1 MRFSKRILEMDTTI
15 VREVLTL
22 STRPNIISF
31 AGGLPAPESFP
42 VEAMRQASDQVYRV
56 NGQAALQYGPSS
68 GLFPLRE
75 KLARRHQS
83 QGISCTADNFL
94 IVSGSQ
100 QGLDLAGKVFL
111 EPGDLVVCENPTYLA
126 ALTVFR
132 SYECGILPIE
142 TDDDGMIPED
152 LEKKLAANPK
162 AKLMY
167 LIPTFQNPTGRTWS
181 LARRRAVLAIAEKY
195 GLPILEDN
203 PYGELRYEGEPIP
216 SLKSMDTTGIVT
228 YMGSFSKVLSPG
240 IRLGWL
246 LASRELIEKY
256 ESAKEC
262 TDLQASTISQMV
274 VDTYLE
280 NNDLDENIRRLK
292 GLYRGRRDLMLS
304 LLASHFPAEA
314 VWTHPCGGL
323 FLWVTLPERIDT
335 TALLHTMVDQGVA
348 YIPGQSFF
356 AEQDVR
362 CCLRLNF
369 SNASEEHLVQG
380 MTTMGRIFREA
391 L

>member
-1 MRFSKRILEMDTTI
+1 MRFSKRILEMDTST
-15 VREVLTL
+15 VRDVLALTAK
-22 STRPNIISF
+22 PDVISF

-42 VEAMRQASDQVYRV
+42 VEAMRLAADRVYRT
-56 NGQAALQYGPSS
+56 NGRAALQYSS
-68 GLFPLRE
+68 SVGFLPLRE
-75 KLARRHQS
+75 KLARRHRDK
-83 QGISCTADNFL
+83 GITCTADNFL
-94 IVSGSQ
+94 MVSGSQ

-111 EPGDLVVCENPTYLA
+111 EPGDLVVCEDPTYLA

-132 SYECGILPIE
+132 SYECGVLPVE
-142 TDDDGMIPED
+142 TDDDGMVPED
-152 LEKKLAANPK
+152 LERKLAANPE

-181 LARRRAVLAIAEKY
+181 LERRRAVLSIAEKY

-203 PYGELRYEGEPIP
+203 PYGELRYEGEDLP

-262 TDLQASTISQMV
+262 SDLQASTISQMV

-280 NNDLDENIRRLK
+280 DNDLDENIKRLNS
-292 GLYRGRRDLMLS
+292 LYRGRRDLMLS
-304 LLASHFPAEA
+304 LLDSQFPAEA
-314 VWTHPCGGL
+314 VWTRPLGGL
-323 FLWVTLPERIDT
+323 FLWVRLPESIDT
-335 TALLHTMVDQGVA
+335 AALLPTVVDHGVA

-356 AEQDVR
+356 AHGNVR

-369 SNASEEHLVQG
+369 SNASEARLIRG
-380 MTTMGRIFREA
+380 MTTMGRFFREA